1 MRERQASH
9 RARRAREVEA
19 VVAGAAGRLLHTA
32 TLLTAEAPHDNPRA
46 RRLLTLALAQT
57 YACWDRLRGEDPYDR
72 TRQYL
77 VGRFAREAWHRHGT
91 WQRHGVR
98 HRPGGLG
105 RTRTRFPG
113 VLAALAPQ
121 ERLVLV
127 LRLYEG
133 VAEEQAAALLGLP
146 TERVRVICDRAIP
159 AGGAGAPP
167 RPPPPPAPPVVPL
180 QPAPPAP
187 APPPASPPRRRPRA
201 PPRRLVRPLPPRVA
215 RTPMSPPLPVRP
227 APPVPARACL
237 SVAHRNRKDVRPCWA
252 QRGTRSKWGVS
263 AARPPCSTR

>member
-1 MRERQASH
+1 LAGGAVRERQASH
-9 RARRAREVEA
+9 GARRAREFEA
-19 VVAGAAGRLLHTA
+19 FVAGAAGRLLHTA
-32 TLLTAEAPHDNPRA
+32 TLLTAEAPYDNPRA

-77 VGRFAREAWHRHGT
+77 VGRFAREAWHRHG
-91 WQRHGVR
+91 VR

-105 RTRTRFPG
+105 RTRARFPG

-146 TERVRVICDRAIP
+146 TERVRVICDRAIS
-159 AGGAGAPP
+159 ALTHPP
-167 RPPPPPAPPVVPL
+167 RR
-180 QPAPPAP
+180 PAP
-187 APPPASPPRRRPRA
+187 A
-201 PPRRLVRPLPPRVA
+201 VGGPRVA
-215 RTPMSPPLPVRP
+215 PS
-227 APPVPARACL
+227 
-237 SVAHRNRKDVRPCWA
+237 
-252 QRGTRSKWGVS
+252 
-263 AARPPCSTR
+263 